1 MVIAEPN
8 SRGKAMSTQ
17 RPEQSSQTS
26 TKSPQFAR
34 SLRGWLK
41 HLAATG
47 RLAVA
52 REGVAVKHELAA
64 IAKKLDGRQA
74 VLFPKPAGHTV
85 SVVSGHVAARSW
97 IAEAMG
103 VSVDRLLAR
112 YRDAS
117 DRLTP
122 WKEVPRAAAPAQQ
135 VVVESPDL
143 HRILPIPTH
152 NEHDSGPY
160 ITAGL
165 LIARNPVTG
174 KQNVSIQRIQV
185 IDGKRLQSLILPRHL
200 FTFHAMAEERGE
212 DLPLAIVIGADPL
225 TLLASQA
232 VAPIDHDELEI
243 AGSLHGAP
251 LEVVKCLGSEIRV
264 PANAEIVIEGRVLR
278 DVREMEGPFGE
289 FPRTYSPADNRQV
302 IAVDRVTHRTNPIFH
317 TIVPAELEHLML
329 GAIPREAT
337 ILGLLQRSFPGVL
350 DAHLALGGTCRYHLY
365 VKLKKRRENEA
376 KNVIMAAF
384 GAHFDVKQV
393 VVVDDDVDVHN
404 PTEVE
409 WAVAT
414 RFQADR
420 DLVVVTGAQGSPLDP
435 STTLDG
441 RTDGP
446 SAKMGLDAT
455 RPLKYEGHT
464 FTRVRVP
471 GEESVDLARDIQADA
486 SATLTK
492 ILS

>member
-1 MVIAEPN
+1 M
-8 SRGKAMSTQ
+8 T
-17 RPEQSSQTS
+17 QTS
-26 TKSPQFAR
+26 AHQSPPFAR
-34 SLRGWLK
+34 SLRAWLA
-41 HLAATG
+41 HLSATG

-52 REGVAVKHELAA
+52 REGVALKHELAA
-64 IAKKLDGRQA
+64 IAKKLDGTQA
-74 VLFPKPAGHTV
+74 VLFPRPGGHAV
-85 SVVSGHVAARSW
+85 PVVSGQVAARSW

-103 VSVDRLLAR
+103 VKEEALLGH

-117 DRLTP
+117 ERLTP
-122 WKEVPRAAAPAQQ
+122 WNEVPRTQAPAQQ

-143 HRILPIPTH
+143 HTLFPVPTH

-165 LIARNPVTG
+165 LIARNPKTG

-200 FTFHAMAEERGE
+200 FTFHTLAEEMGQ
-212 DLPLAIVIGADPL
+212 DLDLAIVIGVDPL

-232 VAPIDHDELEI
+232 VAPIDTDELEI

-264 PANAEIVIEGRVLR
+264 PANAEIVIEARVLAK
-278 DVREMEGPFGE
+278 VREMEGPFGE
-289 FPRTYSPADNRQV
+289 FPKTYSPAEPRQV
-302 IAVDRVTHRTNPIFH
+302 IAVDRVTHRRNPIFH

-365 VKLKKRRENEA
+365 VKLKKRRESEA

-393 VVVDDDVDVHN
+393 IVVDDDVDVHN

-420 DLVVVTGAQGSPLDP
+420 DLVVVSGAQGSPLDP

-441 RTDGP
+441 RTDGT

-455 RPLKYEGHT
+455 RPLQYEGHT

-471 GEESVDLARDIQADA
+471 GEESVDLARDVQPAAAAAGIVRQMV
-486 SATLTK
+486 TE
-492 ILS
+492 